1 MLDSNNLYL
10 IKNQDEVDT
19 LFNTFFDYIKL
30 LTPIPASDQAYCRQL
45 FTPIYASKNTLLER
59 QDTVHKY
66 HNFIVYGFIRNF
78 YIDHDG
84 NEITTDINDRPRFFT
99 SYNHFIHQTVANENL
114 HCITDCKLLRISIE
128 DVLKAKTI
136 GITSQEYSEKILQ
149 FYLESSK
156 QRIND
161 LINLTAKERYIKLLR
176 NQPSILQNVPLI
188 YIASFLGINPGSLS
202 RIRQELSLPFSSQ
215 M

>member
-1 MLDSNNLYL
+1 MLETNNVRL
-10 IKNQDEVDT
+10 ITNQAEIDA
-19 LFNTFFDYIKL
+19 LFNTFFDYVSL
-30 LTPIPASDQAYCRQL
+30 LTPIPAADQAYCRQL
-45 FTPIYASKNTLLER
+45 FKPIYVAKNTLLEK

-66 HNFIVYGFIRNF
+66 HNFIVSGFIRNY

-84 NEITTDINDRPRFFT
+84 NEITTDINDGARFFT
-99 SYNHFIHQTVANENL
+99 SYNHFIHQTISNENL
-114 HCITDCKLLRISIE
+114 HCITDCKLLRISVE
-128 DVLKAKTI
+128 DVAKARNI

-161 LINLTAKERYIKLLR
+161 LINLTAKERYLKLLQ

-202 RIRQELSLPFSSQ
+202 RIRQELSFPFSSQ
-215 M
+215 L